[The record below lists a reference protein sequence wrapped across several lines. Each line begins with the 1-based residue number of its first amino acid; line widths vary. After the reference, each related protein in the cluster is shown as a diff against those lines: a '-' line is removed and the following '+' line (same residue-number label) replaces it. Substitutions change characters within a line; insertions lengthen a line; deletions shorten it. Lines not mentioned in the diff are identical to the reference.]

1 MRHLRALLGAAVLV
15 VGTFSQKSSA
25 QIQQAPSD
33 TPTIRVTSRLVF
45 LDVTVLD
52 KKGRPVVSGLTKD
65 DFTITEDKR
74 PQTIF
79 SFEAP
84 QTHIVDAIAGDD
96 NPDGKAPVTIFVLDL
111 LNSSFEDFAFIRY
124 SVRKYLAAQPPLLAA
139 PAEMMVI
146 GNESLELLQGPTRNK
161 EDLLS
166 ALDHLPPAIPYKW
179 ASDSFIEER
188 FNQSV
193 DALQEIALENKGVPG
208 RKNIVW
214 VGMACPSFTTRD
226 LTRPV
231 VHELQQYMHATTNM
245 LVDARISLF
254 VIYPGLKVGH
264 FVNFAGQSPV
274 PITDGDAEADMN
286 SDNPFAEDINF
297 GVFVNET
304 GGKLFYNRNDVDAE
318 IGRSELLG
326 SEYYTLTYQP
336 HGGNEDGKFR
346 QIRVTLRDPNLRAVT
361 KTGYYA
367 PDKSAPIDPRQ
378 QTMINLAEAAH
389 STIPL
394 SALDM
399 HVSSI
404 VRHPDTHTA
413 DVTVLLKSKGLGL
426 GAYRQWQEHRQYHRR
441 RGEPDRQPGS
451 TGFQGG
457 KTGPPAPTQ
466 DPTHLAKLV
475 TPLQLTVR
483 VPRKTQSIRV
493 VTETGNGG
501 RIGAANLDR
510 KATRRRACDSHARTA
525 VGLSSSLFRD
535 SLLAYGAMSWA
546 RDHGCDASTLLV
558 AILAL
563 SSSCLAQE
571 PSASLKQ
578 ADADY
583 RAGVAALSHNDLNG
597 ALADF
602 EKVVQLAPTVE
613 QGHSALGAVLV
624 RMGRT
629 EEGIRELEKALS
641 IQPTDSIAQTNLA
654 MAYEQSGRAAKA
666 LPWFAK
672 LEAGARA
679 QNRSLP
685 ASVLAAYARAL
696 AANRQFP
703 AAVTQHERGDR
714 GRPEEC

>member
-1 MRHLRALLGAAVLV
+1 MLLGTAVLV
-15 VGTFSQKSSA
+15 VMIFAQKLSA
-25 QIQQAPSD
+25 QIQQGPPD

-74 PQTIF
+74 PQPIF

-124 SVRKYLAAQPPLLAA
+124 SVHQYLASQPPLLAA

-188 FNQSV
+188 FDQSV
-193 DALQEIALENKGVPG
+193 DALQQIALENKGVPG

-214 VGMACPSFTTRD
+214 VGHGFQGFTTRGF
-226 LTRPV
+226 TWPV
-231 VHELQQYMHATTNM
+231 VRALRQEMHATTNM

-264 FVNFAGQSPV
+264 FVNFAGRSPV
-274 PITDGDAEADMN
+274 TITEADADADIN
-286 SDNPFAEDINF
+286 SDQPFAEDINF

-318 IGRSELLG
+318 IQRSERLG

-346 QIRVTLRDPNLRAVT
+346 QIHVTLRDPNLRAVT

-378 QTMINLAEAAH
+378 QTIINLSEAAH

-399 HVSSI
+399 HISSV

-413 DVTVLLKSKGLGL
+413 DLTVLLKSKGLD
-426 GAYRQWQEHRQYHRR
+426 W
-441 RGEPDRQPGS
+441 QPGDDGKS
-451 TGFQGG
+451 TADITVAVASL
-457 KTGPPAPTQ
+457 TGNQEVLASKVERLVLRAPTQ
-466 DPTHLAKLV
+466 DPTHLATLV

-493 VTETGNGG
+493 VTETGTGG
-501 RIGAANLDR
+501 RVGAANLDR
-510 KATRRRACDSHARTA
+510 KAID
-525 VGLSSSLFRD
+525 
-535 SLLAYGAMSWA
+535 GAPV
-546 RDHGCDASTLLV
+546 TPTP
-558 AILAL
+558 
-563 SSSCLAQE
+563 E
-571 PSASLKQ
+571 PQ
-578 ADADY
+578 
-583 RAGVAALSHNDLNG
+583 
-597 ALADF
+597 
-602 EKVVQLAPTVE
+602 
-613 QGHSALGAVLV
+613 LV
-624 RMGRT
+624 R
-629 EEGIRELEKALS
+629 A
-641 IQPTDSIAQTNLA
+641 QPF
-654 MAYEQSGRAAKA
+654 SGQPIGPMVR
-666 LPWFAK
+666 
-672 LEAGARA
+672 
-679 QNRSLP
+679 
-685 ASVLAAYARAL
+685 
-696 AANRQFP
+696 
-703 AAVTQHERGDR
+703 
-714 GRPEEC
+714 